1 MITEIETSSWQTSF
15 DKDIQAK
22 FLSDIE
28 VGKVIFLPKLKFE
41 LLEQEQK
48 FLTENCADK
57 KSKNISFDPKTGN
70 IRGSSCQGEDLTQLE
85 VMVSRFAS
93 SARSLVDSL
102 FPHYK
107 DALQVGRSSFR
118 PLATE
123 QRKAPSIRKDDS
135 KLHIDS
141 FASQPMHGLRL
152 LRVFSNINPVLP
164 RIWKLGEPFTDVAD
178 KFLPRIS
185 HKQWI
190 SPYLLHKLG
199 ITKSVRSDYDHLMLQ
214 IHDSMKQDVQYQET
228 VERQEF
234 SFPALSTWV
243 VMTDKVSHAALSG
256 QFLLEQTFYLPP
268 ESMDN
273 SDQSPLKIL
282 ESKLRKQLI

>member
-15 DKDIQAK
+15 DKDTQAK

-28 VGKVIFLPKLKFE
+28 VGKVILLPKLKFE
-41 LLEQEQK
+41 LLSEEQK

-70 IRGSSCQGEDLTQLE
+70 VRGSSCEDQDLAQLGL
-85 VMVSRFAS
+85 MISRFAS
-93 SARSLVDSL
+93 SARNLVDSL
-102 FPHYK
+102 FPYYK

-164 RIWKLGEPFTDVAD
+164 RVWKLGEPFTDVAD
-178 KFLPRIS
+178 RFLPRIS
-185 HKQWI
+185 RKQWI
-190 SPYLLHKLG
+190 SPYLLHKFG

-214 IHDSMKQDVQYQET
+214 IHDSMKQDAQYQET
-228 VERQEF
+228 VPYQEF
-234 SFPALSTWV
+234 SFQSSSTWV

-268 ESMDN
+268 GSMADP
-273 SDQSPLKIL
+273 DQSPLKIL
-282 ESKLRKQLI
+282 ERKMKKQLI